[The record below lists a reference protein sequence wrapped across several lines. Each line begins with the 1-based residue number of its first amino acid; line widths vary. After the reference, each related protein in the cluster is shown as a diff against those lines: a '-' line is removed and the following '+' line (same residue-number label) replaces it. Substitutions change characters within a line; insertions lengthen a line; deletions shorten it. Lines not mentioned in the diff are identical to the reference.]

1 MCTPHLLSQRVRVWS
16 EGVSCVLSPKDVTC
30 CLEERGQSS
39 SHPVFGSPSRGQGG
53 RQRGQSPGAPG
64 EGARAQSSQTPQPT
78 RSRFWTHMG
87 GDAPCWHL
95 HHSPTREPASSSS
108 RLQALAGSWL
118 DRQTD
123 AENVTDERS
132 GLGVD
137 QGPSEEALITV
148 LSSALLG
155 QTRLAGPHGHR
166 ALGPG
171 AP

>member
-1 MCTPHLLSQRVRVWS
+1 MSLAAWKSAVRAAVI
-16 EGVSCVLSPKDVTC
+16 L
-30 CLEERGQSS
+30 CL
-39 SHPVFGSPSRGQGG
+39 
-53 RQRGQSPGAPG
+53 GAPL
-64 EGARAQSSQTPQPT
+64 GARAGVSEVSHLERLVKVHVPSPPRPHNPHGPDSGPTWAGMPRAGTYTTP
-78 RSRFWTHMG
+78 
-87 GDAPCWHL
+87 
-95 HHSPTREPASSSS
+95 PTREPASSPS